1 VVNGVATLTR
11 KFAFANGSFDR
22 YAVDGMV
29 NFTAFFVNTS
39 GAFMKKLQTGKVQT
53 YVVMVILALF
63 GYFVYYFTQLVY

>member
-1 VVNGVATLTR
+1 
-11 KFAFANGSFDR
+11 
-22 YAVDGMV
+22 MV

-39 GAFMKKLQTGKVQT
+39 GAFMRKLQTGKVQT